1 MMLKD
6 KVTLVVGASTGM
18 GRRTAIYAGEEGAKL
33 IVAARTLG
41 PCQDIIDAHIAAGG
55 EGMALEMDG
64 TDEAQVNAGLE
75 AVKERYG
82 KLDCVFNNIG
92 NTQGFGPFV
101 ETPLERW
108 NDSIAVNLTSVF
120 MLMKAQIPLLQA
132 AGGGVI
138 VNNSSTAGL
147 QGVPSMADYSAA
159 KWGLIGLTYT
169 VAKELGPEN
178 IRCLAIAPGIIMTE
192 RAQEMEANM
201 PDLFKGLRE
210 GIPMQKT
217 GEMQDIAE
225 LVCWLLSDAAKYI
238 SGVTIPIDGGRTA

>member
-1 MMLKD
+1 MLLKD
-6 KVTLVVGASTGM
+6 KICLVVGASTGM
-18 GRRTAIYAGEEGAKL
+18 GRRTAIHAGEQGAKL
-33 IVAARTLG
+33 IIAARRLEE
-41 PCQDIIDAHIAAGG
+41 CQKIIEAHVAAGG
-55 EGMALEMDG
+55 EGMAIEMDG
-64 TDEAQVNAGLE
+64 TNEASVNAGMDLIE
-75 AVKERYG
+75 ERYG

-108 NDSIAVNLTSVF
+108 NASMDVNVTSVF
-120 MLMKAQIPLLQA
+120 MLMKRQIPLLIK
-132 AGGGVI
+132 AGGGAI

-147 QGVPSMADYSAA
+147 QGVPTMADYSAS

-169 VAKELGPEN
+169 VAKEHGPDG

-192 RAQEMEANM
+192 RAQEMEKNM

-225 LVCWLLSDAAKYI
+225 LVCFLMSDKAKYI
-238 SGVTIPIDGGRTA
+238 TGVTVPIDGGRTA